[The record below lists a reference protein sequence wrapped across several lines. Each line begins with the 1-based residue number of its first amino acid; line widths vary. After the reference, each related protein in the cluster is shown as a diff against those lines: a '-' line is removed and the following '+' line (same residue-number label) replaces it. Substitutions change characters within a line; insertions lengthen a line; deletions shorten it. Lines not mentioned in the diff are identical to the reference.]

1 MEVEVKELE
10 ISSELKKKIDMIC
23 RFAGVSSN
31 LTSGC
36 VKNIKGTNI
45 AYVKPPILS
54 VNGNDY
60 LLFGECDDVF
70 INGYSQRIK
79 LKDIFR
85 NILLSGKDK
94 EKDIVI
100 NQIKDCYANNLYN
113 DSDITYITKDTS
125 KEKEMTL
132 YLEEK
137 DYDIF

>member
-60 LLFGECDDVF
+60 LLFEECDDVF
-70 INGYSQRIK
+70 INGYSKSIK
-79 LKDIFR
+79 LKDLER
-85 NILLSGKDK
+85 YLK
-94 EKDIVI
+94 E
-100 NQIKDCYANNLYN
+100 
-113 DSDITYITKDTS
+113 TK
-125 KEKEMTL
+125 
-132 YLEEK
+132 
-137 DYDIF
+137 